1 MKNTVPK
8 GRVHHDEEDSVT
20 RRVFSV
26 AVRAWIDGLL
36 PPDISRSRWYDRKEP
51 EIILLPGGPLRYPLP
66 PARPTSCCLAVNSK
80 TNLLHGG
87 KTSSVLKRGEIFH
100 PLNAGNKQLKGIRK
114 SLKLSI
120 AARAPPSPEKAVRLL
135 RVTLRPETS
144 WALSTRLTLSQ
155 TKCLWKVKA
164 SQAAG
169 RDSDLKATLRVLS
182 IYLQSAQ

>member
-1 MKNTVPK
+1 MVWQEGARNN
-8 GRVHHDEEDSVT
+8 
-20 RRVFSV
+20 
-26 AVRAWIDGLL
+26 
-36 PPDISRSRWYDRKEP
+36 RS
-51 EIILLPGGPLRYPLP
+51 PGGPLRYPLP
-66 PARPTSCCLAVNSK
+66 PVRPTSCCLAVNSK
-80 TNLLHGG
+80 TNLLHWG
-87 KTSSVLKRGEIFH
+87 KTSSVLKRGETFH

-169 RDSDLKATLRVLS
+169 RDSDLKATVRVLS
-182 IYLQSAQ
+182 ICLQSAQ